1 MIKIKYRKANLLDVE
16 NMRKLVV
23 DEVNNGII
31 LDRSSDEIANTI
43 RSYQIATIDSEIIGF
58 VALHIHTQELAEI
71 RSLII
76 SDKYRKLGIASNLIK
91 LLFDEASI
99 LKLQRI
105 LVLTYQDSFF
115 KKFNF
120 KEISKESI
128 PEHKIWADCV
138 KCKLFPICNE
148 IALIKYIQ

>member
-16 NMRKLVV
+16 NMRKLVA